1 MAGMILV
8 NNPGNWS
15 GTFESLTHADWN
27 GCTFA
32 DLVFPSFVFILG
44 AAMPFAF
51 ARRISRDDHRGDLYS
66 RIARRSAWLIALGL
80 MLNVVAAAP
89 TVVAMRVPGVLQ
101 RLGLVYLIAAPIV
114 INARPGWRF
123 VALSALV
130 LGHWA
135 LLTEPM
141 LALPGGLAPAHNM
154 AGSVDRAVFGSHTLT
169 TTGDPEGL
177 VGTIPAIASALLG
190 SIAGDWL
197 LETHPIWVRVAGL
210 VCGGLAAIGL
220 GLLWAPILPLNK
232 SLWTGSFVLFT
243 GGIATLTLAIC
254 YVLFDVYDYR
264 RWAQPLA
271 WLGFNPLAIY
281 FLAELC
287 GHLLDAP
294 WPREAARQMTAR
306 AWIFW
311 DLLRPL
317 APDVRDEWLSLAFG
331 LVTVSCW
338 TAVAGAL
345 YRRRVRIH
353 V

>member
-1 MAGMILV
+1 MWLPPRRPSSQCVSQASC
-8 NNPGNWS
+8 S
-15 GTFESLTHADWN
+15 GSASSISL
-27 GCTFA
+27 
-32 DLVFPSFVFILG
+32 L
-44 AAMPFAF
+44 
-51 ARRISRDDHRGDLYS
+51 HRS
-66 RIARRSAWLIALGL
+66 SS
-80 MLNVVAAAP
+80 
-89 TVVAMRVPGVLQ
+89 
-101 RLGLVYLIAAPIV
+101 
-114 INARPGWRF
+114 NARPGWRL

-141 LALPGGLAPAHNM
+141 LASPAGLAQAHNL

-169 TTGDPEGL
+169 QQ
-177 VGTIPAIASALLG
+177 VIPKGWWERFPRSARALLG

-197 LETHPIWVRVAGL
+197 LKTHPIGYAWRDWSAAGWPPSASGCFGRP
-210 VCGGLAAIGL
+210 V
-220 GLLWAPILPLNK
+220 LPLNK
-232 SLWTGSFVLFT
+232 SLWTGSFVFFT
-243 GGIATLTLAIC
+243 GGIATLMLAIC

-271 WLGFNPLAIY
+271 WLRLQPPRDLLPRRVMRPPARCTLAPGGGP
-281 FLAELC
+281 A
-287 GHLLDAP
+287 DDS
-294 WPREAARQMTAR
+294 R

-317 APDVRDEWLSLAFG
+317 APDVRDEWLSLAFA

-345 YRRRVRIH
+345 HRRRIRIH